1 VLPCFVP
8 EIRSLFNLLS
18 VLSYVKTENLNPGD
32 IALHQ
37 HDYLLAESKSKHSP
51 EMKILQQTHDIVEFV
66 DCFHNIGLQYKSLLP
81 VRINT
86 RPCIYIL
93 QKREDAD
100 LGNLMPGTLSF
111 DSSEQEAFVEQLM
124 QSELESVEVVEEKV
138 AAAPIEVQE
147 ADEKSY
153 AELLQDED
161 YTSTP
166 EPDMVEVE
174 EVEDNEPEEIR
185 DDQETDE
192 PEAQDL
198 PTIDVAEEEPVRL
211 KRVYK
216 SPKAKLQEQ
225 KHTKEDVAATTPPKR
240 AKSNIQKII
249 KTAKAKQMID
259 DLSKLDLNEYCDLSK
274 ISPKDC
280 LKRVIDEETIFET

>member
-1 VLPCFVP
+1 VS
-8 EIRSLFNLLS
+8 I
-18 VLSYVKTENLNPGD
+18 LSYVKTENLFPGD
-32 IALHQ
+32 IELHQ

-93 QKREDAD
+93 QKRDDAD
-100 LGNLMPGTLSF
+100 VANLMPANLSF
-111 DSSEQEAFVEQLM
+111 DSGEQEAF
-124 QSELESVEVVEEKV
+124 EEKPV
-138 AAAPIEVQE
+138 FIEVEDVDAMEETIEPVEDE
-147 ADEKSY
+147 AKSY

-161 YTSTP
+161 YTSMTEP
-166 EPDMVEVE
+166 VVDKAESYEPDDLPE
-174 EVEDNEPEEIR
+174 EQDNYEPEGN
-185 DDQETDE
+185 D
-192 PEAQDL
+192 PSAKY
-198 PTIDVAEEEPVRL
+198 VEEEPVRL

-216 SPKAKLQEQ
+216 SAKAKLQELKQ
-225 KHTKEDVAATTPPKR
+225 TKEEAATPPKR

-280 LKRVIDEETIFET
+280 LKQVIDEETIFET